1 MDPGGMR
8 DRIGRKRDT
17 GQMGKSLGIPDRQE
31 REQDPAVMLEELRAR
46 VAELEHE
53 LERTQRLATIG
64 TLMGSIAHEFNN
76 ILTPVMSYAQLAQQ
90 TPDDHALVTK
100 ALQKAV
106 DGTEKAA
113 QIAAAL
119 LGFIR
124 DDETDLVTHVGAA
137 IQDCL
142 ACVGREP
149 RKDGID
155 LVVEAPTD
163 CWVRIRPVALQ
174 QVLMNLLLNAWE
186 VVPGGSG
193 QIRIKA
199 ECSTWNQPGP
209 RGLSRER
216 GGRPEW
222 VRITVSDNGS
232 GMAPELVKKLFQPF
246 VRGKRAPGGRRGTG
260 LGLAICKRLI
270 QEAGGT
276 LEVESTLGHGT
287 TFTVM
292 LPATSPVAEQK
303 AA

>member
-1 MDPGGMR
+1 
-8 DRIGRKRDT
+8 
-17 GQMGKSLGIPDRQE
+17 MGKSLGIPGQQDLASAL
-31 REQDPAVMLEELRAR
+31 EQLQAR
-46 VAELEHE
+46 VSELEHE

-90 TPDDHALVTK
+90 SPEDRALVSK

-106 DGTEKAA
+106 EGTERAA

-124 DDETDLVTHVGAA
+124 DDETELVTHVGAA
-137 IQDCL
+137 IRDCL

-149 RKDGID
+149 QKDGIS

-186 VVPGGSG
+186 VVSAGSG

-199 ECSTWNQPGP
+199 ECSTWNPSGSRVGKAGP
-209 RGLSRER
+209 KGSH
-216 GGRPEW
+216 GW
-222 VRITVSDNGS
+222 VRITVSDNGI
-232 GMAPELVKKLFQPF
+232 GMSPELVKKLFQPF
-246 VRGKRAPGGRRGTG
+246 VRGKQAPGGRRGTG

-276 LEVESTLGHGT
+276 IEVESALGHGT
-287 TFTVM
+287 TFTVT
-292 LPATSPVAEQK
+292 LPATDPVCELK